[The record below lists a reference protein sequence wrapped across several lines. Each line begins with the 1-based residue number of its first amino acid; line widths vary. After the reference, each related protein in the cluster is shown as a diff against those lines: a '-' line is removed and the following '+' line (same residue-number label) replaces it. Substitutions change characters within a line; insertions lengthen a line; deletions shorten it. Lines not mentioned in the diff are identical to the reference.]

1 MKKGWYIVLV
11 IVLAA
16 LLLGAVCIGVGFI
29 TGADSARIFA
39 VLDNKYGITLYTDYI
54 TQQLIPAF
62 EAAGVF

>member
-1 MKKGWYIVLV
+1 MKRGWYIVLI
-11 IVLAA
+11 IVLSA
-16 LLLGAVCIGVGFI
+16 LLLGAVCVGVGFI

-39 VLDNKYGITLYTDYI
+39 VLDNKYSISLYADYI

>member
-1 MKKGWYIVLV
+1 MKRGWYIVLV
-11 IVLAA
+11 IVFSA
-16 LLLGAVCIGVGFI
+16 LLLGAVCVGVGFI

-39 VLDNKYGITLYTDYI
+39 VLDDKYSISLYVDYI